1 MKFDYDA
8 SAELFMPKRKGGPR
22 RPIGYR
28 RFATA
33 AEKATLGII
42 PAAARILFPAHRH
55 SAVAA
60 HRQVAAERD
69 NNTEL
74 GAMITAK
81 PRPPLA
87 PGETRTYPV
96 TTFAR

>member
-1 MKFDYDA
+1 MKRRTRDFRAWLVEAISCYDT
-8 SAELFMPKRKGGPR
+8 SAELFMAKRKGGPR

-33 AEKATLGII
+33 VEKATRGII
-42 PAAARILFPAHRH
+42 PAAARTLFPAHRH

-60 HRQVAAERD
+60 HRRVAAERD

-74 GAMITAK
+74 G
-81 PRPPLA
+81 P
-87 PGETRTYPV
+87 
-96 TTFAR
+96 

>member
-1 MKFDYDA
+1 MKRRTRDFRAWLVEAISWYDA

-33 AEKATLGII
+33 AEKATRGII
-42 PAAARILFPAHRH
+42 PAAARILFRAHRH

-60 HRQVAAERD
+60 HRRVAPAERY
-69 NNTEL
+69 NNTEW
-74 GAMITAK
+74 G
-81 PRPPLA
+81 P
-87 PGETRTYPV
+87 
-96 TTFAR
+96 

>member
-1 MKFDYDA
+1 MRRRTRDFRAWLVEAISCYDA

-33 AEKATLGII
+33 AEKTTRGII
-42 PAAARILFPAHRH
+42 SAAVHILFPAHRH

-60 HRQVAAERD
+60 HRRVAAERD

-74 GAMITAK
+74 G
-81 PRPPLA
+81 L
-87 PGETRTYPV
+87 
-96 TTFAR
+96 